1 MAVANKTIQVVGAF
15 LKDTQNL
22 DGDASRYGIYIGMN
36 ETTSAAGA
44 KTISVPATWDAIVG
58 LWCQAETLGTGASVA
73 PTYTDSTRAV
83 AYGGTAATTFH
94 YIAIV
99 RRQNN

>member
-1 MAVANKTIQVVGAF
+1 MVQNKTIQVVGAF

-22 DGDASRYGIYIGMN
+22 AGDANRYGIYVGMN
-36 ETTSAAGA
+36 EVTDSSGD
-44 KTISVPATWDAIVG
+44 KTVGIPATWDAIVG
-58 LWCQAETLGTGASVA
+58 LWCQAETLGTGASVQS
-73 PTYTDSTRAV
+73 TYTDSTRAV
-83 AYGGTAATTFH
+83 AYGGTSATTFH